1 MIFWSGICAHCVRYD
16 EYFNSLTESH
26 PQLGFVAIASR
37 YGETTEQM
45 QAAVRQR
52 RLRFPILVDRAGAV
66 ARQWHAQQTPRSYL
80 VTPEARLVYRGAVD
94 NFKIAVDTDYVA
106 YLEPAI
112 ASFLAGEPV
121 ARAETASFGCA
132 IETVYYHLPKQL

>member
-16 EYFNSLTESH
+16 EYFNSFTESH
-26 PQLGFVAIASR
+26 PRLGFVAIASR

-52 RLRFPILVDRAGAV
+52 RLRFPILVDRPGAV

-80 VTPEARLVYRGAVD
+80 VTPQARLVYRGAVD
-94 NFKIAVDTDYVA
+94 NFKIAADTDYVA

-132 IETVYYHLPKQL
+132 IETVYYHLPRQL